1 MSAARRRL
9 GDTAAPASGLAAAY
23 GRPLSMEEVFDKLLQ
38 LERQLGD
45 ERAERQRVEQA
56 LDEERA
62 ARQALERDMGARLR
76 GMEIASKSGSGWKQ
90 ELVGLREEM
99 GGGADRAQ
107 KQLDDHKDSLNAILE
122 VLEDTVT
129 REQVEAALQGLRGE
143 VAAGTGAAAGSATA
157 EEVEE
162 LAAALEELDE
172 KLSEQ
177 AQNLESVVDEIG
189 ETEEGLGARLGKCEE
204 AAITASTLAASIP
217 GEIEKGL
224 QKFEAKTVR
233 QNRRESA
240 LFYALPLSCVSVA
253 GSLRSPSPA
262 WFHRLSWISWWRVTS
277 RRSSVVSRSPS
288 GSRSLASIRSCSSST
303 RRSSTASVLS
313 LPGYR
318 RKTGCSTNRSVG
330 FHSQWSGR
338 WWKRSIN

>member
-9 GDTAAPASGLAAAY
+9 GDTQPAASSSLAAAY
-23 GRPLSMEEVFDKLLQ
+23 SRPLSMEEVFDKLMQ

-129 REQVEAALQGLRGE
+129 REHVEAALQGLRTE
-143 VAAGTGAAAGSATA
+143 VGAGAGAGSATA

-189 ETEEGLGARLGKCEE
+189 ETEEGLGARLVKCE
-204 AAITASTLAASIP
+204 AAATTASTLAASIP
-217 GEIEKGL
+217 GEIAQGL

-233 QNRRESA
+233 GKEREQKEEREKRA
-240 LFYALPLSCVSVA
+240 
-253 GSLRSPSPA
+253 PS
-262 WFHRLSWISWWRVTS
+262 
-277 RRSSVVSRSPS
+277 
-288 GSRSLASIRSCSSST
+288 
-303 RRSSTASVLS
+303 
-313 LPGYR
+313 
-318 RKTGCSTNRSVG
+318 
-330 FHSQWSGR
+330 
-338 WWKRSIN
+338 